1 MLPLQCRTC
10 KDLLLNPVTLPCGFT
25 VCQACLPPLQSI
37 AFRQQIHC
45 PFPACAR
52 SNIHLAD
59 QLSVDV
65 TLQSLTSAWRVACPQ
80 ENPQKVET
88 ASSSNS
94 SPSSTDVSSLSSSKR
109 HAFFLDNNLP
119 KVETPAEPPV
129 PISIFYRNVPL
140 VINTLRSKIQQ
151 EIECQVCFLVF
162 DQPLTTSCGHTLCK
176 SCLITSLDHNPNCPL
191 CRRKLPLYMYYHN
204 QPVNKALVWLI
215 NFMIRQNAVDEV
227 EGPANNN
234 ASTTPEEPRDLD
246 PNLSMTPLFVNSLI
260 FPRMPCYLLVF
271 EPRYRRML
279 RNVLKTE
286 SKVFGMVLPPQQRKQ
301 RRFAMD
307 EAVTRWEPSREY
319 GTLLKIVSLELLPD
333 GRALVETVGLSRF
346 QILTY
351 SMLDGYYTA
360 TAVELIEDITEE
372 HERGL
377 EKAVMDVASLRLEQ
391 VQRSMASD
399 NHGSTEAF
407 TAYREKSTD
416 DTGTDT
422 DTDTASGIN
431 SRRGEE
437 SSEDEGTEEQQLDR
451 RRNRNGQ
458 RASSLSTLSPQL
470 IRSVRPT
477 TTNTDTITHYFTS
490 LSSATSSTSS
500 SQPTTA
506 RSLGAE
512 KKETEEDVLGLKDL
526 HTAELDSISQKQLMQ
541 ILQGF
546 VAHMQDRLGSLAT
559 QRLEREFGEMIEDDG
574 RSFSFWVGSILPV
587 RQDQKYEL
595 LKQVS
600 VRQRLQT
607 ILGWIREIEERRS
620 LAVCNIQ

>member
-1 MLPLQCRTC
+1 MLALQCRTC

-65 TLQSLTSAWRVACPQ
+65 TLQSLTSAWRAACPQ

-234 ASTTPEEPRDLD
+234 ASTIPEEPRDLD

-377 EKAVMDVASLRLEQ
+377 EKAVMD
-391 VQRSMASD
+391 
-399 NHGSTEAF
+399 
-407 TAYREKSTD
+407 
-416 DTGTDT
+416 
-422 DTDTASGIN
+422 
-431 SRRGEE
+431 
-437 SSEDEGTEEQQLDR
+437 
-451 RRNRNGQ
+451 
-458 RASSLSTLSPQL
+458 L

-607 ILGWIREIEERRS
+607 VLGWIREIEERRS
-620 LAVCNIQ
+620 LA